1 MDSGGRI
8 SLMMLGYR
16 VSTIILSMLRK
27 VIEDIESLNDL
38 LKA

>member
-1 MDSGGRI
+1 
-8 SLMMLGYR
+8 MMLGYR